1 MNFCDKEWTVNRQT
15 FMLIINQDLF
25 VSLPQ
30 HCVCIWIYNFKFLK
44 GEAPP
49 VGHVSYEKIIVLLP
63 FSYLHFFKINFRFRQ
78 NLKDISLKMH
88 QRNEKLVQKYE
99 YLYPEEIPNSISI

>member
-44 GEAPP
+44 SKAPP
-49 VGHVSYEKIIVLLP
+49 VGHVSYEKSS
-63 FSYLHFFKINFRFRQ
+63 FYYLFHIYYIFFYK
-78 NLKDISLKMH
+78 LISDLDKT
-88 QRNEKLVQKYE
+88 
-99 YLYPEEIPNSISI
+99 

>member
-30 HCVCIWIYNFKFLK
+30 QCVCIWIYNFKFLK

-49 VGHVSYEKIIVLLP
+49 VGHVSYEKIIVL
-63 FSYLHFFKINFRFRQ
+63 FSYLHFF
-78 NLKDISLKMH
+78 
-88 QRNEKLVQKYE
+88 
-99 YLYPEEIPNSISI
+99 